1 MITVPFPQMS
11 TEQSDLSAMIDP
23 TVHVSEAPA
32 DLRPPFSLDDQDAYR
47 AWRTQKLAATAMP
60 GVITVNNPGEL
71 SDTERQALLET
82 CQTRNFALFRVS
94 SSPRNIDQALRAFG
108 RHIGLLDLDQNLCAE
123 DSGVTAIT
131 VKATETDH
139 TYIPYTNRPLGWH
152 TDGYYN
158 AGDHQ
163 VRAWLLYCARPASEG
178 GDNELFDHEIAYIR
192 IRDENPDWIRALMAP
207 DAFTIP
213 SNTEHGE
220 EIRPDHAGPVFSVSA
235 TDGSLHMRYSARQRN
250 VIWKDDALT
259 REAAAFLLDLFKKGD
274 DRIYRYKLQS
284 GEGVISNN
292 ILHRRDGFRDES
304 SSGEKRLIYR
314 ARYYQRLPLPRE

>member
-1 MITVPFPQMS
+1 MPIEQSELTAMITPS
-11 TEQSDLSAMIDP
+11 IY
-23 TVHVSEAPA
+23 APGSPA
-32 DLRPPFSLDDQDAYR
+32 GLRPQFSLDDHDGYH
-47 AWRTQKLAATAMP
+47 AWRAQKLAATSMP
-60 GVITVNNPGEL
+60 DVIPVNNPGEL
-71 SDTERQALLET
+71 SDTERQALLQT
-82 CQTRNFALFRVS
+82 CQTRNFALFRVTS
-94 SSPRNIDQALRAFG
+94 PPRNVDLALRAFG

-220 EIRPDHAGPVFSVSA
+220 EIRPDHAGPVFSVST

-259 REAAAFLLDLFKKGD
+259 RDAATFLLDLFKHGD
-274 DRIYRYKLQS
+274 DHIFRYKLQS

-292 ILHRRDGFRDES
+292 ILHRRDGFRDEP
-304 SSGEKRLIYR
+304 SSGAKRLIYR
-314 ARYYQRLPLPRE
+314 ARYYQRLPLPREY

>member
-1 MITVPFPQMS
+1 MSKSTLDPFES
-11 TEQSDLSAMIDP
+11 
-23 TVHVSEAPA
+23 PA
-32 DLRPPFSLDDQDAYR
+32 GPRSPFSLDDHGGYR
-47 AWRTQKLAATAMP
+47 AWRAEKLAAAGMP
-60 GVITVNNPGEL
+60 DVIAVDNPGEL
-71 SDTERQALLET
+71 SETEKQALLQT
-82 CQTRNFALFRVS
+82 SQTRNFALFRVA
-94 SSPRNIDQALRAFG
+94 SPPEDVDQALRAFG
-108 RHIGLLDLDQNLCAE
+108 RRIGLLDLDQNLCAE

-158 AGDHQ
+158 AGGQQ
-163 VRAWLLYCARPASEG
+163 VRAWLLYCARPASQG

-192 IRDENPDWIRALMAP
+192 IRDENPEWIRALMAP

-220 EIRPDHAGPVFSVSA
+220 EIRPDHSGPVFSVSA

-250 VIWKDDALT
+250 VIWKDDAPT
-259 REAAAFLLDLFKKGD
+259 RQAATFLLDLFKRGD
-274 DRIYRYKLQS
+274 DHIYRYRLQS

-292 ILHRRDGFRDES
+292 ILHRRDGFRDGPT
-304 SSGEKRLIYR
+304 SGAKRLIYR
-314 ARYYQRLPLPRE
+314 ARYYQRLPVPREY

>member
-1 MITVPFPQMS
+1 MS
-11 TEQSDLSAMIDP
+11 IEQSDLTAMITP
-23 TVHVSEAPA
+23 TADMPGAPS
-32 DLRPPFSLDDQDAYR
+32 DRRHPFSLDDHDAYR
-47 AWRTQKLAATAMP
+47 IWRTQKLAATAMP
-60 GVITVNNPGEL
+60 EVIAVKNPGEL
-71 SDTERQALLET
+71 GDSERHALLAT

-94 SSPRNIDQALRAFG
+94 SPPRDIDQALRAFG

-178 GDNELFDHEIAYIR
+178 GANELLDHEIAYIR
-192 IRDENPDWIRALMAP
+192 IRDENPDWIRALMSP

-235 TDGSLHMRYSARQRN
+235 SDGSLHMRYSARQRN

-259 REAAAFLLDLFKKGD
+259 REAASFLLDLFKRGD
-274 DRIYRYKLQS
+274 DHIFRYKLQS

-292 ILHRRDGFRDES
+292 ILHRRDGFRDEAS
-304 SSGEKRLIYR
+304 SDAKRLIYR
-314 ARYYQRLPLPRE
+314 ARYYQRLPLPREY